1 MIMKFE
7 KYRIKIV
14 LILTAILTCVGSV
27 QAKDNLELEIVTI
40 RGNREMPKVLYIVP
54 WKRLKNDSKGQKLV
68 LHSLFEDAFDPL
80 EPDAFK
86 KRVEQFESQNH

>member
-1 MIMKFE
+1 MKFE
-7 KYRIKIV
+7 RTFMNSV
-14 LILTAILTCVGSV
+14 FGLAAILARTDVA
-27 QAKDNLELEIVTI
+27 QAKDNLQLEIVTI
-40 RGNREMPKVLYIVP
+40 RGNRKMPKVLYIVP